1 MRRLEGIVRP
11 ARMGDVRQI
20 VEIINFHASKGLM
33 LHRPLNQV
41 YEGLREYE
49 VAEENGQ
56 INGQIIGCGALNIT
70 WEDLGEIRSVAVREG
85 YQGKGIG
92 MRIVQTLLEDAHHL
106 DLKRVFVLTYQPKF
120 FGRAGFQE
128 VEKDTLPH
136 KVWKDCIN
144 CVKFPD
150 CDEIAMIMEI

>member
-1 MRRLEGIVRP
+1 MTCGSDGMLRP
-11 ARMGDVRQI
+11 ARMADVRQI
-20 VEIINFHASKGLM
+20 VEIINSHASKGLM

-49 VAEENGQ
+49 VAEKD
-56 INGQIIGCGALNIT
+56 GQIIGCGALNIT
-70 WEDLGEIRSVAVREG
+70 WEYLGEIRSVAVREG

-120 FGRAGFQE
+120 FGRVGFQE
-128 VEKDTLPH
+128 VEKDILPH